1 MDWILPLAFIAVW
14 WLVQAVLLPRL
25 GVST

>member
-1 MDWILPLAFIAVW
+1 MDWILPLTVIAVW